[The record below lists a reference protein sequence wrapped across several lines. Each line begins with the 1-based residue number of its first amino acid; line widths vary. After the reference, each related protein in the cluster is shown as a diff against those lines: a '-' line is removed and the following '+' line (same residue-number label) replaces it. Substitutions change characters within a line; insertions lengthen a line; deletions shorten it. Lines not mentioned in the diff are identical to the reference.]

1 VTATLSRRE
10 FLKVSASSLGGFV
23 LISYLPESRAENN
36 ATEPAWMRDSVNHF
50 VRVEPDGEIVIGARC
65 CEMGQGVKTSLPM
78 LIAEE
83 FDVPWSM
90 VRVEQLSFGLNESTD
105 GSGLTYKYGQ
115 QNTDASASIR
125 RGWNDLRQIGAKA
138 RYLFVQ
144 AAANYWLID
153 SSRLETHEATV
164 VHPDGRTLGY
174 AELSQSA
181 REIELPDATLPLKP
195 VEQFKIIGQP
205 IPTTDAKDIVTGST
219 KFGSDFEIPGSV
231 FAVVARCPYFEGALL
246 SYDASATLRVPG
258 VLAVHEIPGPNQEDL
273 LEGPQESHSDG
284 LGRNLAA
291 GVAVI
296 AEDTWSAL
304 KGRQLLQIK
313 WKAGPWAD
321 DSTEALKKRATEA
334 LQNEIKRVRSDG
346 DINRARKN
354 AAKIIESSYFV
365 PFLAHCTMEP
375 MHANIELRNDSA
387 LLVTSIQVPD
397 NASKVIHLLTGI
409 KQSNIDIRLPRS
421 GGGFGR
427 RIGADYVAE
436 AVYIAQAINK
446 PVKLIWT
453 RDDDLQNDLYRP
465 AGMHAMSATIDENKN
480 VSSWTHSVAATYRL
494 FREPG
499 LQGLGVNEWVSCLDP
514 DAFPAGCIDNY
525 EASFTSLEFG
535 LRRGWWRGPLP
546 TFTAFATQSF
556 IDEVAHAAKRDPL
569 EFRLSLLGKSREM
582 DYRDMNFEDN
592 RSPTKIHT
600 GRLAQVL
607 KRVAST
613 IAYERKLKINHGIGF
628 AVHFVYGAYAA
639 HAMEVSVNEGK
650 LKIHRCVCAIDIGQ
664 IVNPLGVEAQIMSG
678 TLDGI
683 SMAINSEI
691 TVENGKIQQNNF
703 STYPFLR
710 MADAPDVEVE
720 IVESDYPPLGA
731 GEMGVPTAAPALTN
745 AIYAATGK
753 RIYQLPITDQL
764 SI

>member
-1 VTATLSRRE
+1 MIASLGRRD

-23 LISYLPESRAENN
+23 LASYLPDSFAENIKP
-36 ATEPAWMRDSVNHF
+36 EPEWMRDSVNHF
-50 VRVEPDGEIVIGARC
+50 IRVESDGEIVIGARC

-90 VRVEQLSFGLNESTD
+90 VRVEQLSFGLSESTD
-105 GSGLTYKYGQ
+105 GSGLIYKYGQ

-138 RYLFVQ
+138 RHLFVQ
-144 AAANYWLID
+144 AAADRWGISASKLQ
-153 SSRLETHEATV
+153 THEATV
-164 VHPDGRTLGY
+164 LHPDGRSLSY
-174 AELSQSA
+174 AELSQLA
-181 REIELPDATLPLKP
+181 KEIELPDTTLPLKP
-195 VEQFKIIGQP
+195 VEQFKIIGQS
-205 IPTTDAKDIVTGST
+205 IPTTDAYDIVTGKT

-231 FAVVARCPYFEGALL
+231 FAVVARCPYFEGTLL
-246 SYDASATLRVPG
+246 GYDARETLGVPG

-273 LEGPQESHSDG
+273 FEGPQESHSDG

-296 AEDTWSAL
+296 AKDTWSAL
-304 KGRQLLQIK
+304 KGRQLLKIEWQP
-313 WKAGPWAD
+313 GPWAK
-321 DSTEALKKRATEA
+321 DSTEALKKRATEI
-334 LQNEIKRVRSDG
+334 LQKKVKTIRNDG
-346 DINRARKN
+346 DVSEARKN
-354 AAKIIESSYFV
+354 ASQLIESSYFV

-375 MHANIELRNDSA
+375 MHANLELKKDRA
-387 LLVTSIQVPD
+387 LLVSSIQVPD
-397 NASKVIHLLTGI
+397 NASKIIHLLTGI
-409 KQSNIDIRLPRS
+409 KQSNIEISLPRS

-436 AVYIAQAINK
+436 AVYIAKEIKK

-453 RDDDLQNDLYRP
+453 REDDLQNDLYRP
-465 AGMHAMSATIDENKN
+465 AGMHAMSATIDKN
-480 VSSWTHSVAATYRL
+480 GDLSSWTHAVAATYRL

-514 DAFPAGCIDNY
+514 DAFPAGCVENY
-525 EASFTSLEFG
+525 KASFASLEFG

-556 IDEVAHAAKRDPL
+556 IDEVAHAANKDPL
-569 EFRLSLLGKSREM
+569 EFRLNLLGKSREM

-600 GRLAQVL
+600 GRLANVL
-607 KRVAST
+607 KCVAST
-613 IAYERKLKINHGIGF
+613 IAYGRKLKVNHGIGF

-639 HAMEVSVNEGK
+639 HAIEVSVNEGQ
-650 LKIHRCVCAIDIGQ
+650 LDIHRCVCAVDIGQ
-664 IVNPLGVEAQIMSG
+664 VINPLGVEAQIMSG

-683 SMAINSEI
+683 SMAMYSEI
-691 TVENGKIQQNNF
+691 SVVAGKVEQNNF
-703 STYPFLR
+703 SNYPLLR
-710 MADAPDVEVE
+710 MANAPDVEVE

-731 GEMGVPTAAPALTN
+731 GEMGVPTAAPALCN
-745 AIYAATGK
+745 AIYAAIAK
-753 RIYQLPITDQL
+753 RIYHLPIAKQL
-764 SI
+764 MI